1 MASLTN
7 EKTRVEHLKE
17 DIEELQGV
25 LNGST
30 LKSPRNI
37 KYVSTYVLQLSM
49 ELQRLEVK
57 IKTDEDVPVTIGTNE
72 GYVQMADDD
81 EEEEVNDDER
91 KGEEPKTTS
100 ANTTTTTKKK
110 TIKKKAELPVITGKW
125 NPITTYGWDQSD
137 KFVTVYV
144 SGLDGVGSIP
154 KDNVKCNFEE
164 DAFDLTVTDL
174 NGKSYRLNVSNL
186 DKNINVK
193 KSKVK
198 IKASRV
204 NVMLRKVDG
213 KYGPDHWSDL
223 RSKKSKES
231 KDRLEKDP
239 SAGIMDLMKD
249 MYNSG
254 DDKMKETI
262 GKAMLESQK
271 NRGKEPDLRTPG
283 GDWGDM

>member
-1 MASLTN
+1 MTTHARAKIKKFTYTERMALLAT
-7 EKTRVEHLKE
+7 EKTRMEHLNQ
-17 DIEELQGV
+17 DIDELNNI
-25 LNGST
+25 LKT

-37 KYVSTYVLQLSM
+37 KYLEKYASQLSK
-49 ELQRLEVK
+49 ELSVLEQRTKEVA
-57 IKTDEDVPVTIGTNE
+57 IETNE
-72 GYVQMADDD
+72 GYVAMEEDDY
-81 EEEEVNDDER
+81 DDAGG
-91 KGEEPKTTS
+91 KKSTTS
-100 ANTTTTTKKK
+100 TATAKQSVKRS
-110 TIKKKAELPVITGKW
+110 LPPPPSTGKW

-144 SGLDGVGSIP
+144 SGLDGVGAIP
-154 KDNVKCNFEE
+154 KENVKCNFEE
-164 DAFDLTVTDL
+164 DAFDLTVKDL
-174 NGKSYRLNVSNL
+174 NGESYRLNVSNL

-193 KSKVK
+193 KSKIK
-198 IKASRV
+198 IKAARV

-213 KYGPDHWSDL
+213 KYGPDHWAEL

-271 NRGKEPDLRTPG
+271 KRGQAPDLRAPG
-283 GDWGDM
+283 GDWGSNM

>member
-7 EKTRVEHLKE
+7 NENTRVEHLKQ
-17 DIEELQGV
+17 DIEELNNV
-25 LNGST
+25 LTGH
-30 LKSPRNI
+30 LESPRNKAYME
-37 KYVSTYVLQLSM
+37 KYKAQLSK
-49 ELQRLEVK
+49 ELKELEAK
-57 IKTDEDVPVTIGTNE
+57 LTTDKEDVPVVIDTNE
-72 GYVQMADDD
+72 GYVAMSDD
-81 EEEEVNDDER
+81 NLDDER
-91 KGEEPKTTS
+91 KGEDS
-100 ANTTTTTKKK
+100 NAAKK
-110 TIKKKAELPVITGKW
+110 TLKRKEPPAISGEW
-125 NPITTYGWDQSD
+125 NPISTYGWDQSD

-144 SGLDGVGSIP
+144 NGLDGVGEIP
-154 KDNVKCNFEE
+154 KDQVQCNFEE
-164 DAFDLTVTDL
+164 DSFDLMVRNLSGT
-174 NGKSYRLNVSNL
+174 SYRLNVSNL

-193 KSKVK
+193 KSKIK
-198 IKASRV
+198 IKKSRV

-213 KYGPDHWSDL
+213 KYGPDHWGDL

-231 KDRLEKDP
+231 KERLEKDP

-271 NRGKEPDLRTPG
+271 KRGQAPDLRTPG

>member
-1 MASLTN
+1 MTMMM
-7 EKTRVEHLKE
+7 V
-17 DIEELQGV
+17 
-25 LNGST
+25 
-30 LKSPRNI
+30 
-37 KYVSTYVLQLSM
+37 
-49 ELQRLEVK
+49 
-57 IKTDEDVPVTIGTNE
+57 
-72 GYVQMADDD
+72 
-81 EEEEVNDDER
+81 
-91 KGEEPKTTS
+91 
-100 ANTTTTTKKK
+100 KKK
-110 TIKKKAELPVITGKW
+110 STKSTSTANKSATQSLPPPPPSGQW

-144 SGLDGVGSIP
+144 SGLDGVGAIS
-154 KDNVKCNFEE
+154 KENVQCKFEE
-164 DAFDLTVTDL
+164 DPFDLTVKDL

-193 KSKVK
+193 KSKIK
-198 IKASRV
+198 IKAARV

-213 KYGPDHWSDL
+213 KYGPDHWAEL

-271 NRGKEPDLRTPG
+271 NRGKDPDLRTPG
-283 GDWGDM
+283 GDWGDDM

>member
-91 KGEEPKTTS
+91 KT
-100 ANTTTTTKKK
+100 
-110 TIKKKAELPVITGKW
+110 L
-125 NPITTYGWDQSD
+125 
-137 KFVTVYV
+137 
-144 SGLDGVGSIP
+144 GVH
-154 KDNVKCNFEE
+154 
-164 DAFDLTVTDL
+164 T
-174 NGKSYRLNVSNL
+174 
-186 DKNINVK
+186 NI
-193 KSKVK
+193 
-198 IKASRV
+198 
-204 NVMLRKVDG
+204 
-213 KYGPDHWSDL
+213 YF
-223 RSKKSKES
+223 
-231 KDRLEKDP
+231 
-239 SAGIMDLMKD
+239 
-249 MYNSG
+249 
-254 DDKMKETI
+254 
-262 GKAMLESQK
+262 
-271 NRGKEPDLRTPG
+271 
-283 GDWGDM
+283 